1 MLRENGLSKNG
12 TLFRGIVPCAP
23 VLAVE
28 IARLMLIP
36 ILLLPLLRSLLTFL
50 TFLRM
55 RHKGLFIIASDI
67 IESHF
72 VDLDRISGLF
82 LYVFYDNLVIRMI
95 LIVLVALGAH
105 VTRQVID
112 GPRDYLGILL
122 IGQTPDHPFDI
133 FAVMLVLDMSRRLG
147 HTPGHRGKFLARR
160 LRIGGVH
167 IQLKV
172 GHDEQVIPQLVS
184 DVGRIPQQVIQVS
197 HNVDDRTGLPVALAA
212 VFELHQRSDHFVNMA
227 AVFGQKKLPSFII
240 IIFLHNFCGSSV
252 ALLLRTV
259 PITF

>member
-36 ILLLPLLRSLLTFL
+36 VLLLTFL

-72 VDLDRISGLF
+72 VDLDRISGHF
-82 LYVFYDNLVIRMI
+82 FYVFYDNLVARMF

-105 VTRQVID
+105 VTRQIID
-112 GPRDYLGILL
+112 DTRDYLGILF
-122 IGQTPDHPFDI
+122 IGQTPI
-133 FAVMLVLDMSRRLG
+133 IRS
-147 HTPGHRGKFLARR
+147 TY
-160 LRIGGVH
+160 
-167 IQLKV
+167 
-172 GHDEQVIPQLVS
+172 
-184 DVGRIPQQVIQVS
+184 
-197 HNVDDRTGLPVALAA
+197 LP
-212 VFELHQRSDHFVNMA
+212 
-227 AVFGQKKLPSFII
+227 
-240 IIFLHNFCGSSV
+240 
-252 ALLLRTV
+252 
-259 PITF
+259 

>member
-36 ILLLPLLRSLLTFL
+36 ILLLPLLRSLLPFL
-50 TFLRM
+50 AFLRM

-72 VDLDRISGLF
+72 VDLDRISGHF
-82 LYVFYDNLVIRMI
+82 FYVFYDNLVTRMF

-112 GPRDYLGILL
+112 GQRD
-122 IGQTPDHPFDI
+122 
-133 FAVMLVLDMSRRLG
+133 
-147 HTPGHRGKFLARR
+147 
-160 LRIGGVH
+160 
-167 IQLKV
+167 
-172 GHDEQVIPQLVS
+172 
-184 DVGRIPQQVIQVS
+184 
-197 HNVDDRTGLPVALAA
+197 
-212 VFELHQRSDHFVNMA
+212 
-227 AVFGQKKLPSFII
+227 
-240 IIFLHNFCGSSV
+240 
-252 ALLLRTV
+252 
-259 PITF
+259 

>member
-1 MLRENGLSKNG
+1 M
-12 TLFRGIVPCAP
+12 PCAP

-72 VDLDRISGLF
+72 VDLDRISGHF
-82 LYVFYDNLVIRMI
+82 FYVFYDNLVIRMF

-112 GPRDYLGILL
+112 GPRDYLGIL
-122 IGQTPDHPFDI
+122 PD
-133 FAVMLVLDMSRRLG
+133 A
-147 HTPGHRGKFLARR
+147 
-160 LRIGGVH
+160 
-167 IQLKV
+167 
-172 GHDEQVIPQLVS
+172 
-184 DVGRIPQQVIQVS
+184 
-197 HNVDDRTGLPVALAA
+197 
-212 VFELHQRSDHFVNMA
+212 
-227 AVFGQKKLPSFII
+227 
-240 IIFLHNFCGSSV
+240 GSSV
-252 ALLLRTV
+252 RHICRNACTRYV
-259 PITF
+259 PTNRAYAGAPW

>member
-72 VDLDRISGLF
+72 VDLDRISGHF
-82 LYVFYDNLVIRMI
+82 FYVFYDNLVIRMF
-95 LIVLVALGAH
+95 LIVLVALGTH
-105 VTRQVID
+105 VTRQIVDRPAHVGTAFADQRTDHLSQQAQKMVIMTLNGD
-112 GPRDYLGILL
+112 SNLEIAKKLNVTINTVKSTKLKAYQILRKRL
-122 IGQTPDHPFDI
+122 RNVQWF
-133 FAVMLVLDMSRRLG
+133 LVLL
-147 HTPGHRGKFLARR
+147 T
-160 LRIGGVH
+160 
-167 IQLKV
+167 
-172 GHDEQVIPQLVS
+172 
-184 DVGRIPQQVIQVS
+184 
-197 HNVDDRTGLPVALAA
+197 
-212 VFELHQRSDHFVNMA
+212 
-227 AVFGQKKLPSFII
+227 
-240 IIFLHNFCGSSV
+240 
-252 ALLLRTV
+252 
-259 PITF
+259 

>member
-1 MLRENGLSKNG
+1 M
-12 TLFRGIVPCAP
+12 PCAP

-72 VDLDRISGLF
+72 VDLDRISGHF
-82 LYVFYDNLVIRMI
+82 FYVFYDNLVIRMF

-133 FAVMLVLDMSRRLG
+133 FAVMLVLDMSRRIG

-167 IQLKV
+167 IQLK
-172 GHDEQVIPQLVS
+172 S
-184 DVGRIPQQVIQVS
+184 DMMNR
-197 HNVDDRTGLPVALAA
+197 
-212 VFELHQRSDHFVNMA
+212 
-227 AVFGQKKLPSFII
+227 
-240 IIFLHNFCGSSV
+240 
-252 ALLLRTV
+252 
-259 PITF
+259 